1 MRYDALISTDSHGS
15 EIVLESVN
23 GKGGMPLTKV
33 LRWFWIGSVLAFGLM
48 LLVNYLKYLAGV
60 PLNAR
65 FPIGGPLFGDLLE
78 FVPTF
83 QHAHTAG
90 FLRSTAFSGIAYPPL
105 GAVLYALMYSFG
117 HPVVFYLGT
126 LALWLGIAI
135 AEVRQRLINN
145 GIGRVTAML
154 FPLTLAAVSFPI
166 EGLIQRGNI
175 ELFVWILTAVG
186 IWAFLR
192 DRDKT
197 AAALWGL
204 AAATKLYPMILL
216 ALLVAKLRLRAFVLG
231 MATFVVASIL
241 SMAYMGPSM
250 SVALRTSQRNV
261 FGYQNVRTSEWN
273 LHEFAANHSAFIPIR
288 FVALIVGGAAV
299 NLTNLYYLFGGVVFI
314 ALFVGR
320 VRKMPVTNQVLVV
333 TAFMVM
339 LPPISYFYTLI
350 HLYAPFL
357 MLMFLAIRA
366 ERAGARIPGLLGT
379 ILLFVPIFASFTIFT
394 YPRAFLLGGL
404 VQALML
410 MSLLL
415 RAIQFS
421 FSIEEARRVEKER
434 VLPKAEFGK

>member
-1 MRYDALISTDSHGS
+1 MISTDSHGS
-15 EIVLESVN
+15 EIVLESVT
-23 GKGGMPLTKV
+23 GKVGMPLPKI
-33 LRWFWIGSVLAFGLM
+33 LRWLWIGSVLAFALM
-48 LLVNYLKYLAGV
+48 LFVNYLECLAGI
-60 PLNAR
+60 PLNSR
-65 FPIGGPLFGDLLE
+65 FPIGEPLFGDLLE
-78 FVPTF
+78 FLPTF
-83 QHAHTAG
+83 QHAHTGG
-90 FLRSTAFSGIAYPPL
+90 FFRSTAFSGIAYPPL

-117 HPVVFYLGT
+117 HPVVFYLGI

-135 AEVRQRLINN
+135 GKVRQRLIDY
-145 GIGRVTAML
+145 GIGRETAML
-154 FPLTLAAVSFPI
+154 FPLTLAAASFPI

-175 ELFVWILTAVG
+175 ELFVWISTAVG

-197 AAALWGL
+197 AAVLWGL
-204 AAATKLYPMILL
+204 AAATKLYPIILL

-231 MATFVVASIL
+231 LATFVAASIL
-241 SMAYMGPSM
+241 STAYIGPSM
-250 SVALRTSQRNV
+250 SVALWRSVRNV
-261 FGYQNVRTSEWN
+261 FGYQNFRTSEWN
-273 LHEFAANHSAFIPIR
+273 LHEFAANHSAFVAVK
-288 FVALIVGGAAV
+288 FVAFIVGGAAG
-299 NLTNLYYLFGGVVFI
+299 NLTNLYYLFGGLVFV
-314 ALFVGR
+314 ALFAGR

-339 LPPISYFYTLI
+339 LPPISYFYTLT

-366 ERAGARIPGLLGT
+366 ERAGVRIPGLMGT

-415 RAIQFS
+415 RAIQFP
-421 FSIEEARRVEKER
+421 FSTEEARRVEKEK